1 MYKLK
6 KKKKIKIIINLQ
18 GGIAMDNDT
27 IIQKIAELST
37 KVDIVFQDV
46 AELYKK
52 YEKLEKDSN
61 DNNTAVQTILV
72 KLENLGTQMN
82 EMNTTLK
89 ELKETPAKNWNTII
103 TSLIGSIVTGA
114 IGFAI
119 ARLTGK

>member
-1 MYKLK
+1 
-6 KKKKIKIIINLQ
+6 
-18 GGIAMDNDT
+18 MDNDT
-27 IIQKIAELST
+27 VIQKIAEMST
-37 KVDIVFQDV
+37 KIDILFGDV

-89 ELKETPAKNWNTII
+89 ELKDTPAKNWNTII
-103 TSLIGSIVTGA
+103 TNLIGSVVAGV

-119 ARLTGK
+119 AKFTGK

>member
-1 MYKLK
+1 
-6 KKKKIKIIINLQ
+6 
-18 GGIAMDNDT
+18 MDNDS

-37 KVDIVFQDV
+37 KVDIVFGDV

-89 ELKETPAKNWNTII
+89 ELKETPAKNWNAMIGVII
-103 TSLIGSIVTGA
+103 STVVAGVV
-114 IGFAI
+114 GFAI
-119 ARLTGK
+119 SQLTGK

>member
-1 MYKLK
+1 
-6 KKKKIKIIINLQ
+6 
-18 GGIAMDNDT
+18 MDNDT

-52 YEKLEKDSN
+52 CEKLEKDSN

-82 EMNTTLK
+82 EVSTTLK
-89 ELKETPAKNWNTII
+89 ELKEVPAKNWNQII
-103 TSLIGSIVTGA
+103 TTLIGSVITGV

-119 ARLTGK
+119 ARYTGK